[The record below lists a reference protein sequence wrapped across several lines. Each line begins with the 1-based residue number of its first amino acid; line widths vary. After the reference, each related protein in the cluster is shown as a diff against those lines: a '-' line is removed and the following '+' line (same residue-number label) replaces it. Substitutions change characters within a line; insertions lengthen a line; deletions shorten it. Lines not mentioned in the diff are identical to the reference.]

1 MKKITLILIALITV
15 GCSKPNDTYIGFE
28 CERIF
33 LEMHERT
40 KTFTLFVGDD
50 VTGGFYSEEGPLY
63 LLKIGGSDYVALE
76 LDSIDLVLSTNKS
89 GDFVKNYGVNSRMRC
104 SEVKITKTYS

>member
-15 GCSKPNDTYIGFE
+15 GCSKPNDAYIGFE

-40 KTFTLFVGDD
+40 KTFTLFFGDD
-50 VTGGFYSEEGPLY
+50 VINGFYSEEGPIY
-63 LLKIGGSDYVALE
+63 LLKIAGSNDVAFE
-76 LDSIDLVLSTNKS
+76 LDSIELVLSTNKW
-89 GDFVKNYGVNSRMRC
+89 GDFSGVNIQMRC
-104 SEVKITKTYS
+104 NEVKITTTYS